1 MISGKHVPIMNIAA
15 ICSLDVNKS
24 LQLLVVCRRLHVLFM
39 LCVFLCVWW
48 CPTHV
53 MLCLYFCFSSSCVP
67 VLPASLDCP
76 LLIPPSVF
84 SGVYLFIRDTLVIPG
99 RNNILSLVP
108 YENRCFWL
116 NGVQCLIKCF

>member
-1 MISGKHVPIMNIAA
+1 MCV
-15 ICSLDVNKS
+15 SLRM
-24 LQLLVVCRRLHVLFM
+24 VVSNTCYVVFIFLFFFVM
-39 LCVFLCVWW
+39 CPCVA
-48 CPTHV
+48 
-53 MLCLYFCFSSSCVP
+53 
-67 VLPASLDCP
+67 ASLDCP

>member
-1 MISGKHVPIMNIAA
+1 MSYLY
-15 ICSLDVNKS
+15 C
-24 LQLLVVCRRLHVLFM
+24 VCFFAYGGVQHM
-39 LCVFLCVWW
+39 LCCVYIFVFLR
-48 CPTHV
+48 HV
-53 MLCLYFCFSSSCVP
+53 YH

-99 RNNILSLVP
+99 RNNILPLVP

-116 NGVQCLIKCF
+116 NGVQCFIKCF